1 MTGSEHWF
9 VWRSSRVPFWI
20 DLILEVF
27 GVLIKA
33 RWHHFKKK
41 LRSVPLTDCAPGNQ
55 GLGWIP
61 EPHTRGFHS
70 PFWKTWELRRASAD
84 GFAWRV
90 VLKSSATAPRRL
102 YRSMDHEASLRSVFL
117 AMKVASRCWAQSRWK
132 RWDLELTLL
141 ISD

>member
-1 MTGSEHWF
+1 MASFQKEIEVSTIDGL
-9 VWRSSRVPFWI
+9 RSR
-20 DLILEVF
+20 
-27 GVLIKA
+27 
-33 RWHHFKKK
+33 K
-41 LRSVPLTDCAPGNQ
+41 LRAWVDTGAAYT
-55 GLGWIP
+55 WIP
-61 EPHTRGFHS
+61 QSVLENL
-70 PFWKTWELRRASAD
+70 ELPRASAD